1 MGGRRGGREGGGR
14 EGEGGG
20 SLWEGG
26 VKYDSRRRS
35 GKRPPM
41 GDPLQEYFQIYLIGA
56 FQDNLYT
63 YAGSG

>member
-1 MGGRRGGREGGGR
+1 MAGGVADGRGGGREGGR
-14 EGEGGG
+14 GEGGG

-41 GDPLQEYFQIYLIGA
+41 GDPLQEYFQIYLKGA
-56 FQDNLYT
+56 YHDYL
-63 YAGSG
+63 